1 MHSEGLNYFMLTNQ
15 SMPIFAE
22 KLVFFTKQYL
32 GLVMLFLQHMC
43 RRHPLLNF
51 FAISMAFIMISV
63 AVLAYEPI
71 SHECVDG

>member
-32 GLVMLFLQHMC
+32 GLVMLFFAAHVSSSSIAK
-43 RRHPLLNF
+43 F
-51 FAISMAFIMISV
+51 FCH
-63 AVLAYEPI
+63 L
-71 SHECVDG
+71 DGVHHDFCCGVGL